1 MTPTTAS
8 EKISWMTLK
17 DTPEIIC
24 KGIRCNCGREKQQ
37 MTDVSCRFD
46 LTRFYHMDCAPL
58 SSENSNALM
67 PSTLIMGDLKISKQC
82 VDVICPFLSGASL
95 YLSFTLCFK
104 CLSLNL

>member
-1 MTPTTAS
+1 MTPSTAS
-8 EKISWMTLK
+8 EKRPRMTLK
-17 DTPEIIC
+17 DTPEIVC
-24 KGIRCNCGREKQQ
+24 KGIRCNYRREKQQ

-82 VDVICPFLSGASL
+82 VDVVCPFLSGASL
-95 YLSFTLCFK
+95 
-104 CLSLNL
+104 SLFHSLL